1 MEDRSRLAGAAGSR
15 PPRGCFFLSFY
26 GGFQDALSAD
36 DASCLRAL
44 VREADPSQ
52 AERAFSWA
60 KRCPDPT
67 KDRAGAVA
75 AVMALADEDG
85 PDNGVIELEQLKW
98 VVMMVLSSQADDAA
112 YARMEAMLHAE
123 DAVPAH

>member
-1 MEDRSRLAGAAGSR
+1 M
-15 PPRGCFFLSFY
+15 
-26 GGFQDALSAD
+26 SAD

-75 AVMALADEDG
+75 AVMALADEDFDVHCHVQDLCYRCECSA
-85 PDNGVIELEQLKW
+85 PLPPPAPL
-98 VVMMVLSSQADDAA
+98 LSI
-112 YARMEAMLHAE
+112 ARVRES
-123 DAVPAH
+123 